1 MVTHHWWEDFASLSL
16 PKAKNSLC
24 ITAPDYPHKTGGD
37 INMPNSYFYAW
48 SRFWRK
54 DSICDL
60 EINFDR
66 SFIKQSISHTFSKL
80 CWKLFLIFPPKTTS
94 NYLSP
99 KSNLASVVQTVKK
112 WVVRGKKVSINN
124 RFFQSHPWIHVI
136 LQIIATDK
144 LIDLD
149 PWNFDAKNVKQ
160 YVKRGKKEKD
170 TGMTMRGTPSV

>member
-48 SRFWRK
+48 TRFWRK

-99 KSNLASVVQTVKK
+99 KSNLESVVQTVKK
-112 WVVRGKKVSINN
+112 WVVRGKKSFNKQSIFSVTSMNTCN
-124 RFFQSHPWIHVI
+124 TSNHCYGQTNWPRPLKFWC
-136 LQIIATDK
+136 K
-144 LIDLD
+144 
-149 PWNFDAKNVKQ
+149 
-160 YVKRGKKEKD
+160 KRQ
-170 TGMTMRGTPSV
+170 TIC